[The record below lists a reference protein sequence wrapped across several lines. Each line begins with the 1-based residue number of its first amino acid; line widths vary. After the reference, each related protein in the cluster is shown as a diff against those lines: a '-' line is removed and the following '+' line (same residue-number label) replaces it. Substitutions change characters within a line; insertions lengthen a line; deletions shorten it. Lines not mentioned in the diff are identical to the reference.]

1 MDAEKIKKI
10 LKKNYLL
17 IISVIL
23 ISFFSFQLGK
33 LSKMSIKKPII
44 IEQGSNI
51 FESYNN
57 QTNSSENYVKN
68 ASGKSFIPTGQFK
81 VVVSKNS
88 NKYHYPWCPG
98 AKRIKP
104 ENQIW
109 FNSAEEA
116 EKAGYIKAKNCR
128 L

>member
-1 MDAEKIKKI
+1 MEAAEIKKF
-10 LKKNYLL
+10 LKRNILL
-17 IISVIL
+17 IVSIIL

-33 LSKMSIKKPII
+33 LSKISGKESII
-44 IEQGSNI
+44 IKQ
-51 FESYNN
+51 ESAVFKSLDDKK
-57 QTNSSENYVKN
+57 TNYQNSLQKDY
-68 ASGKSFIPTGQFK
+68 IPAKEFK
-81 VVVSKNS
+81 VVVSRNS

-109 FNSAEEA
+109 FDSAQKA
-116 EKAGYIKAKNCR
+116 EKAGYIKAKNCN